1 MGSAAKEM
9 SRGQAEEI
17 MPMLGRVLSDAGVT
31 PADVDCVA
39 VTIGPGSFTGLRIGL
54 STARGFALSLGLPCI
69 GVSTFE
75 SIALAAKDKIS
86 DAQKLLVVIEPRR
99 DDIYAQLFDKNLN
112 PLSNGAA
119 LDAGGLKSLVADAGG
134 NIAVVGDGRARA
146 IEMLGDIKNEITVPD
161 ISLLNGAIHACT
173 IAKTKYKAG
182 EIPPPPQPL
191 YLRPPDAKIPPP
203 FVRA

>member
-69 GVSTFE
+69 GVSTFAVT
-75 SIALAAKDKIS
+75 ALAAKDKIS

-161 ISLLNGAIHACT
+161 ISLLNGAIHAC
-173 IAKTKYKAG
+173 
-182 EIPPPPQPL
+182 
-191 YLRPPDAKIPPP
+191 KIG
-203 FVRA
+203 RAHV